1 MASFARKQRRQEYRQ
16 AGFLKI
22 KNMYSRFSP
31 QAIQWYNKMAEDGA
45 AASEAY
51 QKYVSD
57 SIGDQL
63 ETKLNSL
70 KETWASIGYDE
81 SEIKK
86 LEEAWTLTVI
96 KDSETYRADKK
107 EASKLQKEA
116 SASLKARLNAA
127 S

>member
-1 MASFARKQRRQEYRQ
+1 MASYARKQRRQDYRQ

-51 QKYVSD
+51 QNMVQD
-57 SIGDQL
+57 SIGNQL
-63 ETKLNSL
+63 ELKLKSL
-70 KETWASIGYDE
+70 KETWASMGYDDK
-81 SEIKK
+81 EIKL
-86 LEEAWTLTVI
+86 LEEAWSITII
-96 KDSETYRADKK
+96 KDKETYRQDKK
-107 EASKLQKEA
+107 QSRKLQKEA
-116 SASLKARLNAA
+116 SASRKSRLNAA

>member
-1 MASFARKQRRQEYRQ
+1 MASYARKQRRQDYRN

-51 QKYVSD
+51 QNMVSD
-57 SIGDQL
+57 SIGNQL
-63 ETKLNSL
+63 ELKLKSL
-70 KETWASIGYDE
+70 KETWSSMGYNDKE
-81 SEIKK
+81 VKL
-86 LEEAWTLTVI
+86 LEEAWSITAI
-96 KDSETYRADKK
+96 KDTETHRQDKK
-107 EASKLQKEA
+107 QSRKLQKEA
-116 SASLKARLNAA
+116 RASRKSRLNAT

>member
-1 MASFARKQRRQEYRQ
+1 MASYARKQRRQDYRN

-51 QKYVSD
+51 QNMVSD
-57 SIGDQL
+57 SIGNQL
-63 ETKLNSL
+63 ELKLKSL
-70 KETWASIGYDE
+70 KETWSSMGYNDKE
-81 SEIKK
+81 VKL
-86 LEEAWTLTVI
+86 LEEAWSITVI
-96 KDSETYRADKK
+96 KDTETHRQDKK
-107 EASKLQKEA
+107 QSRKLQKEA
-116 SASLKARLNAA
+116 RASRKSRLNAT